1 MALKVKA
8 KEQYQNIGKYAG
20 KYRYVMM
27 PELYTALTQ
36 DKVIKEAA
44 LRSGVSKGVMQAC
57 WDAAGEVIK
66 AWATEGHSVALP
78 GLGTMRFGL
87 RAKSV
92 ASVNDVRASLIT
104 SRRIIFTPDVDLKDE
119 LKNTAVQIT
128 CYDRDGKEV
137 KRVTSTDDGTVEDPE
152 NEGGNTQNGENGGS
166 QEGGNTNQGGN
177 SGSQS
182 GNSGSQSGNSGSQSG
197 NTGGNSGSESGTE
210 GDYRLVIYKYGNGTS
225 TVTDDSEQEINSNDN
240 VHSGS
245 NVNISVVPVEGKEP
259 IAKVNGNRIT
269 LTENDGTYTGSFQ
282 MPTKGT
288 VLEIN
293 SEPDEWDYADQN

>member
-92 ASVNDVRASLIT
+92 EKVDEVKAGLIS
-104 SRRIIFTPDVDLKDE
+104 SRSIIFTPDTDLKEE
-119 LKNTAVQIT
+119 LSKTAVQIT
-128 CYDRDGKEV
+128 CFDRDGKEV
-137 KRVTSTDDGTVEDPE
+137 KRVTSTDNGDIEDNE
-152 NEGGNTQNGENGGS
+152 NTQQNNGGGGNPQP
-166 QEGGNTNQGGN
+166 
-177 SGSQS
+177 SGDVP
-182 GNSGSQSGNSGSQSG
+182 G
-197 NTGGNSGSESGTE
+197 E
-210 GDYRLVIYKYGNGTS
+210 GD
-225 TVTDDSEQEINSNDN
+225 
-240 VHSGS
+240 
-245 NVNISVVPVEGKEP
+245 
-259 IAKVNGNRIT
+259 
-269 LTENDGTYTGSFQ
+269 
-282 MPTKGT
+282 
-288 VLEIN
+288 
-293 SEPDEWDYADQN
+293 